1 MICSAASGDYRGA
14 VKAGRGKRLTDEI
27 RKQFEDVIDM
37 EQQLRATRNE
47 EVRRTTIWSISL
59 YLLFIAGISA
69 LLAYIGRRDLLNLSQ
84 SYSANLAG
92 QQASAQRLEQQ
103 AWLRNGQTELAEQV
117 LGQLSLNLLGRNILQ
132 FCAQYLGTAVAAIYV
147 REEHGGLKRIASY
160 GFSREQEAREQ
171 QIYSDEGIVGQ
182 VAQPGSLDPSR

>member
-1 MICSAASGDYRGA
+1 MLELTADNPVQTDRLQRLQALQDEWATYAQSMIDLQRASGDYRGA

-59 YLLFIAGISA
+59 YLLFIVGISA

-84 SYSANLAG
+84 SYSANLAA
-92 QQASAQRLEQQ
+92 QQASAHRLEQQ
-103 AWLRNGQTELAEQV
+103 AWL
-117 LGQLSLNLLGRNILQ
+117 
-132 FCAQYLGTAVAAIYV
+132 
-147 REEHGGLKRIASY
+147 
-160 GFSREQEAREQ
+160 
-171 QIYSDEGIVGQ
+171 
-182 VAQPGSLDPSR
+182 